1 MRASHLVGFTSK
13 SVSHFGQRS
22 MANLSRE
29 QCMVSSKMLVFFFL
43 ILALYPQQIFLCTIL
58 LIIPEIVAYSSR
70 GQPSFINEKVA

>member
-1 MRASHLVGFTSK
+1 MGAGHLLGFTSK
-13 SVSHFGQRS
+13 SVPHFGQCS

-29 QCMVSSKMLVFFFL
+29 QCMVSSKMLVFFL

>member
-1 MRASHLVGFTSK
+1 MGASHLLGFTSK
-13 SVSHFGQRS
+13 SVPHFGQCS

-29 QCMVSSKMLVFFFL
+29 QCMVSSKMLVFFL

-58 LIIPEIVAYSSR
+58 PIIPEIVAYSSR